1 MKLKYRCRLCGA
13 EFGGASADTKIITEA
28 LMVLS
33 CSDYYKAGHVI
44 SIREIHYCDGNK
56 PINHIGLADLIGAEE
71 ETKGQTS

>member
-1 MKLKYRCRLCGA
+1 
-13 EFGGASADTKIITEA
+13 
-28 LMVLS
+28 MVLS

-71 ETKGQTS
+71 ETKGQTP